1 MVSQVLHPVV
11 TDGDLTLRVQVTGS
25 EMLAPALPSLRPSGR
40 SGRSSS
46 SEIRMPVT
54 LEQFTQL
61 LNDSGLL
68 SAEDM
73 DDVRAG
79 LPQYETV
86 EALAENLYRRNKLTK
101 YQLTRVIQGKAKS
114 LHLGNYTVLDK
125 IGQGGMGLVVKAKH
139 RVMQRIVAIKVLSA
153 STVKSPDAVKR
164 FHREVEAA
172 ARLNHPHI
180 VAAFDADQS
189 NGTHFLVMEYVDGY
203 DLAALIR
210 MQGTLSVRRAIEFM
224 LQAGRGLEFI
234 HTHGVV
240 HRDIKPS
247 NLLIDRAGVVRI
259 LDMGLARLENSEQ
272 ATDLTSSGQIMGTID
287 YMAPEQAVNT
297 RTADHRADIYSFGC
311 TLWYLLTGRSVYDGE
326 TAMAKLL
333 EHRDRAIPSLL
344 GINAELQTTNPRAV
358 AIDRV
363 IRKMLAKHPDQRYQ
377 SMAEVLMALEGCRSA
392 KTESPEAPPA
402 LPSEA
407 EEPLTAFLSSLS
419 SGADPEKE
427 PGLPLVSPPIPA
439 TIDLNVLNQDSTPF
453 ALLSGMASACTVLQ
467 RPPRSRNPVWIAV
480 AIGGVCLL
488 AIVWAFSGG
497 NSPTP
502 QPVTPVATNSE
513 QKPPPTE
520 AAPVEPTPAPP
531 VHPAGQPNG
540 QRNTQ
545 LAFNGT
551 DSYVQ
556 VESLQYEHG
565 QPYTC
570 EGWFTPLGT
579 PHAVSDPLIW
589 SGPSW
594 IALWE
599 QNRVFGVGLTGTGPT
614 AILATRP
621 LEVRQP
627 LDRESPVH
635 VAGVWKGKEQRLFV
649 NGRRVEL
656 ANTNAS
662 AFPETTGGLFLG
674 GAPWKNIGHSR
685 WYRGGID
692 EVRISRGTRYTS
704 NFEPERRFPDADPE
718 TLALYHFDEM
728 SGETAAD
735 SSGHNHHGTVV
746 NAKWIPAP
754 ARSGFA
760 RPNSDTTPE

>member
-1 MVSQVLHPVV
+1 
-11 TDGDLTLRVQVTGS
+11 
-25 EMLAPALPSLRPSGR
+25 
-40 SGRSSS
+40 
-46 SEIRMPVT
+46 MPVT

-73 DDVRAG
+73 VDVRAG

-114 LHLGNYTVLDK
+114 LQLGNYTVLDK

-139 RVMQRIVAIKVLSA
+139 RVMQRIVAIKILSA

-189 NGTHFLVMEYVDGY
+189 NGTHFLVMQYVDGY

-259 LDMGLARLENSEQ
+259 LDLGLARLENSEHP
-272 ATDLTSSGQIMGTID
+272 TDLTSSGQIMGTID

-311 TLWYLLTGRSVYDGE
+311 TLWFLLTGHSVYDGE

-333 EHRDRAIPSLL
+333 EHRDGAIPSLL
-344 GINAELQTTNPRAV
+344 GANAELQATNPRAV

-363 IRKMLAKHPDQRYQ
+363 IRKLLAKHPDQRYQ

-392 KTESPEAPPA
+392 KSEAPEAPPA
-402 LPSEA
+402 LPPEA
-407 EEPLTAFLSSLS
+407 EEPLTAFLSFLS

-427 PGLPLVSPPIPA
+427 PGLTIASPPIAA

-453 ALLSGMASACTVLQ
+453 TIWPGMATARTLVQ
-467 RPPRSRNPVWIAV
+467 RPPRSRSAWSNPTWIAV
-480 AIGGVCLL
+480 GGVCLL
-488 AIVWAFSGG
+488 GILWAFFGG
-497 NSPTP
+497 TP
-502 QPVTPVATNSE
+502 ATPPPLNPVAANPAQSPPQTDTVAPFELSSE
-513 QKPPPTE
+513 DASDHSTT
-520 AAPVEPTPAPP
+520 APLARRP
-531 VHPAGQPNG
+531 GLLNR
-540 QRNTQ
+540 QRNSQ

-556 VESLQYEHG
+556 VETLKYEHG

-570 EGWFTPLGT
+570 EAWFTPLGV
-579 PHAVSDPLIW
+579 PNAISDPLIW
-589 SGPSW
+589 TGPSW

-599 QNRVFGVGLTGTGPT
+599 QNRVFGIGLTGSGPT
-614 AILATRP
+614 AILTSQLP
-621 LEVRQP
+621 EVRQA
-627 LDRESPVH
+627 LDRVIPVH
-635 VAGVWKGKEQRLFV
+635 VAGVWRGREQTLFV
-649 NGRRVEL
+649 NGRKVEL
-656 ANTNAS
+656 TNTNAS

-674 GAPWKNIGHSR
+674 GAPYANIGHDR

-692 EVRISRGTRYTS
+692 EVRISRGIRYSS
-704 NFEPERRFPDADPE
+704 NFEPESRFPDADPE
-718 TLALYHFDEM
+718 TLALYHLDEVN
-728 SGETAAD
+728 GETAFD
-735 SSGHNHHGTVV
+735 SSGHNHHGMVV
-746 NAKWIPAP
+746 NSTWIPAP
-754 ARSGFA
+754 APAGFA
-760 RPNSDTTPE
+760 PPGQDSAPQ

>member
-1 MVSQVLHPVV
+1 
-11 TDGDLTLRVQVTGS
+11 
-25 EMLAPALPSLRPSGR
+25 
-40 SGRSSS
+40 
-46 SEIRMPVT
+46 MPVT

-73 DDVRAG
+73 NDVRAG
-79 LPQYETV
+79 LPQFETV

-125 IGQGGMGLVVKAKH
+125 IGQGGMGLVVKARH
-139 RVMQRIVAIKVLSA
+139 RVMQRIVAIKILSA

-203 DLAALIR
+203 DLSALIR

-234 HTHGVV
+234 HAHGVV

-259 LDMGLARLENSEQ
+259 LDLGLARLENSEHP
-272 ATDLTSSGQIMGTID
+272 TDLTSSGQIMGTID

-297 RTADHRADIYSFGC
+297 HTADHRADIYSLGC
-311 TLWYLLTGRSVYDGE
+311 TLWYLLTGHSVYDGE

-333 EHRDRAIPSLL
+333 QHREGAIPSLL
-344 GINAELQTTNPRAV
+344 GTNAELQATNPRAV

-363 IRKMLAKHPDQRYQ
+363 IRKMLAKHPDQRHQ

-392 KTESPEAPPA
+392 KSEASEAPPA
-402 LPSEA
+402 LPPEA
-407 EEPLTAFLSSLS
+407 EEPLTAFLSFLS

-427 PGLPLVSPPIPA
+427 PGLTIASPHIAA

-453 ALLSGMASACTVLQ
+453 TMLSGMATARTLVQ
-467 RPPRSRNPVWIAV
+467 RPPRSRSAGRFPVWIAI
-480 AIGGVCLL
+480 ALGGVCLL
-488 AIVWAFSGG
+488 GVVWAFSGG
-497 NSPTP
+497 SSPTP
-502 QPVTPVATNSE
+502 QPVAPVAMNPEQSPLAADTVPPFESSTEDTPDKSDTSPLARRPGPLNRQGNS
-513 QKPPPTE
+513 
-520 AAPVEPTPAPP
+520 
-531 VHPAGQPNG
+531 
-540 QRNTQ
+540 Q
-545 LAFNGT
+545 LFFNGT
-551 DSYVQ
+551 HSYVQ
-556 VESLQYEHG
+556 VESLKYEHG

-570 EGWFTPLGT
+570 EGWFTPQGV
-579 PHAVSDPLIW
+579 PSAISDPVIW
-589 SGPSW
+589 TGPSW

-599 QNRVFGVGLTGTGPT
+599 QNRVFGIGLTGSGPT
-614 AILATRP
+614 AILISQP
-621 LEVRQP
+621 PEVRQP
-627 LDRESPVH
+627 VDRLLPVH
-635 VAGVWKGKEQRLFV
+635 VAGVWTGSEQTLFV
-649 NGRRVEL
+649 NGLKVDL
-656 ANTNAS
+656 TNLNAS

-674 GAPWKNIGHSR
+674 GAPYANIGHAR

-692 EVRISRGTRYTS
+692 EVRISRGIRYTS
-704 NFEPERRFPDADPE
+704 HFEPERRFPDADPE
-718 TLALYHFDEM
+718 TLALYHFDEVN
-728 SGETAAD
+728 GETAFD

-746 NAKWIPAP
+746 KAQWIPAP
-754 ARSGFA
+754 APPGF
-760 RPNSDTTPE
+760 TPPGRDSTPQ